1 MTVAV
6 QLEEYRVEALFDP
19 SQLLLI
25 DTIPHAVEMIGVES
39 LLQCENAV
47 TLFVQSLKNLC
58 HHQPLLIGQHLLREK
73 VVY

>member
-39 LLQCENAV
+39 LLQRENAV
-47 TLFVQSLKNLC
+47 TLFVQSLENLS
-58 HHQPLLIGQHLLREK
+58 HHQPLLIGQHLLCEK